1 MLQPF
6 TAVDV
11 MKPGDAKEK
20 LELELQ
26 TADVICDFS
35 ASIAVARYLAANGS
49 AVRHCGAYLSPKGD
63 SLVIAI
69 EDTNRAVRLDWLEML
84 HYRTVLENE
93 TIGKGFAEVDSHLRY
108 GNSCRDVS
116 SQIAQD
122 DVAMWAAVAS
132 KNLKTLLKYQD
143 PVLRIYTVD
152 ESSNTFM
159 TEVIVTPLIETTI
172 GSWLFRMD
180 RTLLDKIGT
189 FRQMR
194 LPNET
199 GGVLIG
205 NFDTLNRVCSIV
217 DFIPSPPDS
226 VEWPVSYIR
235 GCRGLR
241 DRVDEVQRRTL
252 GQITYVGEWHS
263 HPDGIAA
270 SPSNEDLKAFSWIDA
285 HMGRESL
292 PAIMLI
298 VGERS
303 KFSFV
308 HVESQ

>member
-1 MLQPF
+1 
-6 TAVDV
+6 
-11 MKPGDAKEK
+11 MK
-20 LELELQ
+20 
-26 TADVICDFS
+26 
-35 ASIAVARYLAANGS
+35 R
-49 AVRHCGAYLSPKGD
+49 
-63 SLVIAI
+63 
-69 EDTNRAVRLDWLEML
+69 
-84 HYRTVLENE
+84 
-93 TIGKGFAEVDSHLRY
+93 IGKGFAEVDSHLRY